1 MLRRLN
7 KFSMIEHN
15 LFSQPFKNTK
25 VKKKK
30 NTINKCQ
37 IFFIFHITSYVY
49 SEIERNIFIN
59 THKLVLN
66 KGD

>member
-30 NTINKCQ
+30 TQLINARYTL
-37 IFFIFHITSYVY
+37 FFTSLHTHIVKLK
-49 SEIERNIFIN
+49 EIY
-59 THKLVLN
+59 L
-66 KGD
+66 